1 MVTGTRERFSDFL
14 LQTRVIRTVPMR
26 ALAAAVS
33 EVDPMGLAEF
43 AVPVPSALLEMLRP
57 DGEAAVREAGRET
70 VTTRFRGPRA
80 ERART
85 RPTYDVDPDDPDRV
99 ASDFAAADHQ
109 HRTLESERQE
119 LRDRMRA
126 WMEHAR
132 RTEWGQF
139 VISDSAPRLNT
150 DIRDVA
156 EWLQEGENPSTGL
169 PGRFLQALG
178 PTQVVGLNDYVD
190 AAATPVL
197 RWRPDRTALPV
208 DMAQSRDWHAEDD
221 GT

>member
-1 MVTGTRERFSDFL
+1 
-14 LQTRVIRTVPMR
+14 
-26 ALAAAVS
+26 
-33 EVDPMGLAEF
+33 
-43 AVPVPSALLEMLRP
+43 
-57 DGEAAVREAGRET
+57 
-70 VTTRFRGPRA
+70 
-80 ERART
+80 
-85 RPTYDVDPDDPDRV
+85 V
-99 ASDFAAADHQ
+99 ASAFAAADHQ

-126 WMEHAR
+126 WMAHAHA
-132 RTEWGQF
+132 TVWGGF
-139 VISDSAPRLNT
+139 VLSDSTPRLNT

-156 EWLQEGENPSTGL
+156 EWLRDGENPSTGL
-169 PGRFLQALG
+169 PHRFLQALG
-178 PTQVVGLNDYVD
+178 PTQVSSLNDYVD